1 MATEVGGILWK
12 RDNDKTSEHNEIWDD
27 TALIEA
33 YDRAVS
39 QMKEVISKKNKNQVS
54 EDEKI
59 TGRKKNKKRGK
70 GKQKPKWKLG
80 DYCQAIFSEDGLLYE
95 ACVMSTNEQEGTCVV
110 HFLGYGNEE
119 EVRIGDLLASQGK
132 HARAQQELA
141 AQGYFPDGIDVEN
154 HSESMEWIGTRYGS
168 LKPGKKPAKKPKKGT
183 VSHPGKNNPYLRDA
197 NDFHHQSFMSPHA
210 CHTGFQGSNPAWQYA
225 NQLHGPS
232 TSFIPDIPPP
242 PPFPLDD
249 EGVTDEEALASMLM
263 SWYMSGYHTGYYQAL
278 RQMRTES
285 CGCQEHGNKKCCL
298 HCSS

>member
-1 MATEVGGILWK
+1 MATEGGGILWK
-12 RDNDKTSEHNEIWDD
+12 RDND
-27 TALIEA
+27 
-33 YDRAVS
+33 
-39 QMKEVISKKNKNQVS
+39 Q
-54 EDEKI
+54 
-59 TGRKKNKKRGK
+59 
-70 GKQKPKWKLG
+70 WKLG

-141 AQGYFPDGIDVEN
+141 AQGYFADNIDVE
-154 HSESMEWIGTRYGS
+154 
-168 LKPGKKPAKKPKKGT
+168 
-183 VSHPGKNNPYLRDA
+183 
-197 NDFHHQSFMSPHA
+197 
-210 CHTGFQGSNPAWQYA
+210 GSNPAWQYA

-232 TSFIPDIPPP
+232 TSFIPDIPPL

-249 EGVTDEEALASMLM
+249 EGVTDDEAQASMLM

-285 CGCQEHGNKKCCL
+285 CECQEHDNNKCCL
-298 HCSS
+298 RCSS